1 MTEDSFQKRGK
12 TTMKHKTL
20 YLLCILS
27 ICVLFNG
34 CGKDKIQYKDTY
46 VSGQDFQYM
55 YSGKTYEF
63 GLSMAETDDAYY
75 KLLDDYIYYVD
86 KKSMKAVPLCG
97 KSDCMHEKESSSHR
111 TNCNAYIR
119 SEDGYMNLY
128 KDNLYVRTTER
139 DKEEQIDY
147 SVFYAI
153 SLDGS
158 KRNKVCEIKKDTIGF
173 WLIHRGKLYYTVKDK
188 NEQVSLKAIDLKKK
202 TSPKTVYCEK
212 NIFNSDPEELLAYGN
227 NIYLYIGG
235 FSKKLDFLSNDND
248 EGDDV
253 SIKEKKQQEQE
264 MWQNYENKWICYN
277 ITNQKATELFS
288 KQKDKDGVTR
298 FIVQRIA
305 FRQDKLYFMYS
316 DLEKKKDDVIC
327 ESNLDGSNEKKW
339 KDIDV
344 NKNAIFTIDT
354 DYLYIYDTW
363 SEAVEKGKKT
373 PTMWVYDKNK
383 KLVDTCKLP
392 VGFCASLPPGSKQY
406 FWYTESGDTKDALVY
421 MDKSKIGSLKGKM
434 LKLDTCYD
442 IVRPTYDE
450 ITEEE

>member
-20 YLLCILS
+20 CLLCILS

-34 CGKDKIQYKDTY
+34 CGKNKIQYKDTY
-46 VSGQDFQYM
+46 VPGQDFQYM
-55 YSGKTYEF
+55 YSGQTYEF

-97 KSDCMHEKESSSHR
+97 KSDCMHEKENSSHR

-119 SEDGYMNLY
+119 AEDGYMNLY
-128 KDNLYVRTTER
+128 KDNLYVRTMEY
-139 DKEEQIDY
+139 DKEEQIYY

-158 KRNKVCEIKKDTIGF
+158 RRNKVCEIKKDTIGF
-173 WLIHRGKLYYTVKDK
+173 WMIHRGRLYYTVKDK
-188 NEQVSLKAIDLKKK
+188 NEQISLKAIDLKKK
-202 TSPKTVYCEK
+202 ASPKTVYCAK
-212 NIFNSDPEELLAYGN
+212 DIFNSDPAELLAYGN

-235 FSKKLDFLSNDND
+235 YSKKLDFLSDDND
-248 EGDDV
+248 DDV
-253 SIKEKKQQEQE
+253 SAKERKQQKQE
-264 MWQNYENKWICYN
+264 MWKNYENKWICYN
-277 ITNQKATELFS
+277 ITNQKVTELFS
-288 KQKDKDGVTR
+288 KQKGKDGVTR

-305 FRQDKLYFMYS
+305 FWQDKLYFMYS

-344 NKNAIFTIDT
+344 DKDAIFTTDT

-383 KLVDTCKLP
+383 NLVDTCKLP

-406 FWYTESGDTKDALVY
+406 FWYTGSGDTKDALVY
-421 MDKSKIGSLKGKM
+421 MDKSKIGSLKGKK
-434 LKLDTCYD
+434 LQLDTCYT
-442 IVRPTYDE
+442 IVRPVYDE
-450 ITEEE
+450 LTEEE

>member
-1 MTEDSFQKRGK
+1 MAEDSFQKRRK
-12 TTMKHKTL
+12 ATMKHKTL
-20 YLLCILS
+20 CLLCILS

-46 VSGQDFQYM
+46 VPGQDFQYM
-55 YSGKTYEF
+55 YYGETYEF

-86 KKSMKAVPLCG
+86 KKTMKAVPLCG

-119 SEDGYMNLY
+119 AEDGYMNLY
-128 KDNLYVRTTER
+128 KDNLYVRTTEY
-139 DKEEQIDY
+139 DKEEQIYY
-147 SVFYAI
+147 SVFYSI

-173 WLIHRGKLYYTVKDK
+173 WMIHRGKLYYTVTDK

-202 TSPKTVYCEK
+202 ASPKTVYCAK
-212 NIFNSDPEELLAYGN
+212 DIFNSDPGDLVAYGN
-227 NIYLYIGG
+227 NIYLFIGG
-235 FSKKLDFLSNDND
+235 YSKKLDFLNDDND
-248 EGDDV
+248 EDDNV
-253 SIKEKKQQEQE
+253 SPKKWKQQKQE

-277 ITNQKATELFS
+277 ITNQKVTELFS

-298 FIVQRIA
+298 FLVQRIA
-305 FRQDKLYFMYS
+305 FWQNKLYFTYS
-316 DLEKKKDDVIC
+316 DLLKKKDDAIY
-327 ESNLDGSNEKKW
+327 ESNLDGSDEKKW
-339 KDIDV
+339 KDID
-344 NKNAIFTIDT
+344 KEAIFTTDT
-354 DYLYIYDTW
+354 NYLYVYDSW
-363 SEAVEKGKKT
+363 SEAVEKGKNT
-373 PTMWVYDKNK
+373 PTMWIYDKNK

-392 VGFCASLPPGSKQY
+392 VNFCASIPPGSKQY
-406 FWYTESGDTKDALVY
+406 FWLKAVGDTEDALVY

-434 LKLDTCYD
+434 LKLDTCYN

>member
-1 MTEDSFQKRGK
+1 
-12 TTMKHKTL
+12 MKHKTL

-253 SIKEKKQQEQE
+253 SIKEKKQQEQK

>member
-1 MTEDSFQKRGK
+1 
-12 TTMKHKTL
+12 MKHKTL

>member
-20 YLLCILS
+20 CLLCTLC

-34 CGKDKIQYKDTY
+34 CGKGKIQYKDTY
-46 VSGQDFQYM
+46 VPGQDFQYM
-55 YSGKTYEF
+55 FYRETYEF

-86 KKSMKAVPLCG
+86 KKTMKAVPLCG
-97 KSDCMHEKESSSHR
+97 KSDCMHAKESSSHR

-128 KDNLYVRTTER
+128 KDNLYVRTMEY
-139 DKEEQIDY
+139 DKEEQIHY

-173 WLIHRGKLYYTVKDK
+173 WMIHRGKLYYTVKDK
-188 NEQVSLKAIDLKKK
+188 NEQISLKAIDLKKK
-202 TSPKTVYCEK
+202 SSPKNIYCAK
-212 NIFNSDPEELLAYGN
+212 DIFNSDPEELLAYGN

-253 SIKEKKQQEQE
+253 SIKEKKQQEQK

-327 ESNLDGSNEKKW
+327 ESNLDGSNEK
-339 KDIDV
+339 
-344 NKNAIFTIDT
+344 N
-354 DYLYIYDTW
+354 
-363 SEAVEKGKKT
+363 GKT
-373 PTMWVYDKNK
+373 
-383 KLVDTCKLP
+383 
-392 VGFCASLPPGSKQY
+392 
-406 FWYTESGDTKDALVY
+406 
-421 MDKSKIGSLKGKM
+421 
-434 LKLDTCYD
+434 
-442 IVRPTYDE
+442 
-450 ITEEE
+450 

>member
-12 TTMKHKTL
+12 TTVKHKTL

-253 SIKEKKQQEQE
+253 SIKEKKQQEQK

>member
-253 SIKEKKQQEQE
+253 SIKEKKQQEQK

>member
-253 SIKEKKQQEQE
+253 SIKEKKQQEQK

-344 NKNAIFTIDT
+344 DKDAIFTIDT

>member
-12 TTMKHKTL
+12 TTVKHKTL

-253 SIKEKKQQEQE
+253 SIKEKKQQEQK

-383 KLVDTCKLP
+383 KLVDTWKLP

-406 FWYTESGDTKDALVY
+406 FWYTESGDTKDALLY

-434 LKLDTCYD
+434 LKQDTCYD

>member
-1 MTEDSFQKRGK
+1 
-12 TTMKHKTL
+12 MKHKTL

-139 DKEEQIDY
+139 DEEEQIDY

>member
-1 MTEDSFQKRGK
+1 
-12 TTMKHKTL
+12 MKHKTL
-20 YLLCILS
+20 CLLCILS

-46 VSGQDFQYM
+46 VPGQDFQYM
-55 YSGKTYEF
+55 YYGETYEF

-86 KKSMKAVPLCG
+86 KKNMKAVPLCG
-97 KSDCMHEKESSSHR
+97 KSDCMHAKESSSHR

-128 KDNLYVRTTER
+128 KDNLYVRTMEY
-139 DKEEQIDY
+139 DKEEQIHY

-158 KRNKVCEIKKDTIGF
+158 RRNKVCEIKKDTIGF
-173 WLIHRGKLYYTVKDK
+173 WMIHRGRLYYTVKDK
-188 NEQVSLKAIDLKKK
+188 NEQISLKAIDLKKK
-202 TSPKTVYCEK
+202 ASPKTVYCAK
-212 NIFNSDPEELLAYGN
+212 DIFNSDPAELLAYGN

-235 FSKKLDFLSNDND
+235 YSKKLDFLSDDND
-248 EGDDV
+248 DDV
-253 SIKEKKQQEQE
+253 SAKERKQQKQE
-264 MWQNYENKWICYN
+264 MWKNYENKWICYN
-277 ITNQKATELFS
+277 ITNQKVTELFS

-298 FIVQRIA
+298 FLVQRIA
-305 FRQDKLYFMYS
+305 FWQDKLYFSYS
-316 DLEKKKDDVIC
+316 DLEKKKDDVIY

-339 KDIDV
+339 KGMD
-344 NKNAIFTIDT
+344 KEAIFTTDT
-354 DYLYIYDTW
+354 DYLYVYDTW
-363 SEAVEKGKKT
+363 SEAVEKGKNT

-406 FWYTESGDTKDALVY
+406 FWYTGSGDTKDALVY
-421 MDKSKIGSLKGKM
+421 MDKSKIGSLKGKK
-434 LKLDTCYD
+434 LQLDTCYT
-442 IVRPTYDE
+442 IVRPVYDE
-450 ITEEE
+450 LTEEE

>member
-1 MTEDSFQKRGK
+1 MTEDSFQKRRK
-12 TTMKHKTL
+12 ATMKHKTL
-20 YLLCILS
+20 CLLCILS

-46 VSGQDFQYM
+46 VPGQDFQYM
-55 YSGKTYEF
+55 YYGETYEF

-86 KKSMKAVPLCG
+86 KKNMKAVPLCG
-97 KSDCMHEKESSSHR
+97 KSDCMHAKESSSHR

-128 KDNLYVRTTER
+128 KDNLYVRTMEY
-139 DKEEQIDY
+139 DKEEQIHY

-158 KRNKVCEIKKDTIGF
+158 RRNKVCEIKKDTIGF
-173 WLIHRGKLYYTVKDK
+173 WMIHRGRLYYTVKDK
-188 NEQVSLKAIDLKKK
+188 NEQISLKAIDLKKK
-202 TSPKTVYCEK
+202 ASPKTVYCAK
-212 NIFNSDPEELLAYGN
+212 DIFNSDPAELLAYGN

-235 FSKKLDFLSNDND
+235 YSKKLDFLSDDND
-248 EGDDV
+248 DDV
-253 SIKEKKQQEQE
+253 SAKERKQQKQE
-264 MWQNYENKWICYN
+264 MWKNYENKWICYN
-277 ITNQKATELFS
+277 ITNQKVTELFS

-298 FIVQRIA
+298 FLVQRIA
-305 FRQDKLYFMYS
+305 FWQDKLYFSYS
-316 DLEKKKDDVIC
+316 DLEKKKDDVIY

-339 KDIDV
+339 KGMD
-344 NKNAIFTIDT
+344 KEAIFTTDT
-354 DYLYIYDTW
+354 DYLYVYDTW
-363 SEAVEKGKKT
+363 SEAVEKGKNT

-406 FWYTESGDTKDALVY
+406 FWYTGSGDTKDALVY
-421 MDKSKIGSLKGKM
+421 MDKSKIGSLKGKK
-434 LKLDTCYD
+434 LQLDTCYT
-442 IVRPTYDE
+442 IVRPVYDE
-450 ITEEE
+450 LTEEE

>member
-20 YLLCILS
+20 CLLCTLC

-34 CGKDKIQYKDTY
+34 CGKGKIQYKDTY
-46 VSGQDFQYM
+46 VPGQDFQYM
-55 YSGKTYEF
+55 FYRETYEF

-86 KKSMKAVPLCG
+86 KKTMKAVPLCG

-139 DKEEQIDY
+139 DEEEQIDY